1 LICPFCQQAQAFA
14 AGTGTDARYE
24 PCYDTDTPHLYLFLV
39 LPTRDDAAMTAA
51 VLPTPSISPLYQ
63 QLAGHYRQAISMGTL
78 APGDRMPSVRA
89 LMGLHGVSL
98 STALQACREL
108 EAAGLL
114 EARPRSGYFVR
125 APSRSTLA
133 PIEEPA
139 PGLPDPAQYVGIHQ
153 RISAILAR
161 GQHYRVNFG
170 GACGA
175 PELYP
180 TTALRN
186 AATRALRRYPTLFG
200 SSVDFDGH
208 PAFRAALARHAL
220 RAKINVAPEDIVV
233 THGCTEALTLALRA
247 VAGPGDVIA
256 VESPTYYGLLQ
267 ILESLGMR
275 ALEIPCSP
283 QTGMSLEALELA
295 AQTYDS
301 IKAVCVAP
309 NLQNPLGCVMPD
321 THKQRL
327 VAWCTARGLALIE
340 DDCCSATYDDDVPL
354 TAAKAW
360 DTSGTVI
367 HCASLHKILAP
378 GMRLGWITAGKWQAR
393 VEMLKFGL
401 SRPNEM
407 LTQIAVAEFM
417 GTGAFG
423 RHLRRLRT
431 QLRSQREWMA
441 QKIAATFPSG
451 TRLTLPRGGLHLWVE
466 MPQAI
471 SSEAVFEQALADGIR
486 VMPGAMFSN
495 SNRFNHYMRLNCG
508 LPRSPELERALDTV
522 AGVVRR
528 LAA

>member
-1 LICPFCQQAQAFA
+1 MSTVA
-14 AGTGTDARYE
+14 
-24 PCYDTDTPHLYLFLV
+24 
-39 LPTRDDAAMTAA
+39 LPTQPPQPVASS
-51 VLPTPSISPLYQ
+51 LPLYQ
-63 QLAGHYRQAISMGTL
+63 RLAGHYRQAIAAGTL

-89 LMGLHGVSL
+89 LMGLHDVSL

-114 EARPRSGYFVR
+114 EARPRSGYFVSPP
-125 APSRSTLA
+125 AHAALA

-161 GQHYRVNFG
+161 SKHHRINLG

-180 TTALRN
+180 TAALRH
-186 AATRALRRYPTLFG
+186 AAVRALRQHPDLFG
-200 SSVDFDGH
+200 SSVDSDGH

-220 RAKINVAPEDIVV
+220 RSRINVSPDEIVV
-233 THGCTEALTLALRA
+233 THGATEALTLALRA

-283 QTGMSLEALELA
+283 QTGISLEALELA
-295 AQTYDS
+295 AQTYDN
-301 IKAVCVAP
+301 IKAVCVVP

-321 THKQRL
+321 AHKQRL
-327 VAWCTARGLALIE
+327 VRWCAARGIAMIE
-340 DDCCSATYDDDVPL
+340 DDCCSATFDEDVTPA
-354 TAAKAW
+354 AAKSW
-360 DTSGTVI
+360 DTTGTVI
-367 HCASLHKILAP
+367 HCASLHKVLAP

-407 LTQIAVAEFM
+407 LTQIAVAEYM
-417 GTGAFG
+417 GTGAFE

-431 QLRSQREWMA
+431 QLRSQREWVA
-441 QKIAATFPSG
+441 QKVAATFPAG

-466 MPQAI
+466 MPLCV
-471 SSEAVFEQALADGIR
+471 SSEAVFEQVLREGIR

-495 SNRFNHYMRLNCG
+495 SNRFNHYLRLNCG
-508 LPRSPELERALDTV
+508 IPRSPEIERALDTV

-528 LAA
+528 MAA

>member
-1 LICPFCQQAQAFA
+1 MSTVA
-14 AGTGTDARYE
+14 
-24 PCYDTDTPHLYLFLV
+24 
-39 LPTRDDAAMTAA
+39 LPTQPPQD
-51 VLPTPSISPLYQ
+51 LPVASSLPLYQ
-63 QLAGHYRQAISMGTL
+63 RLAGHYRQAIAAGTL

-89 LMGLHGVSL
+89 LMGLHDVSL

-114 EARPRSGYFVR
+114 EARPRSGYFVSPP
-125 APSRSTLA
+125 AHAALA

-161 GQHYRVNFG
+161 SKHHRINLG

-180 TTALRN
+180 TAALRH
-186 AATRALRRYPTLFG
+186 AAVRALRQHPDLFG
-200 SSVDFDGH
+200 SSVDSDGH

-220 RAKINVAPEDIVV
+220 RSRINVSPDEIVV
-233 THGCTEALTLALRA
+233 THGATEALTLALRA

-283 QTGMSLEALELA
+283 QTGISLEALELA
-295 AQTYDS
+295 AQTYDN
-301 IKAVCVAP
+301 IKAVCVVP

-321 THKQRL
+321 AHKQRL
-327 VAWCTARGLALIE
+327 VRWCAARGIAMIE
-340 DDCCSATYDDDVPL
+340 DDFCSATFDEDVTPA
-354 TAAKAW
+354 AAKSW
-360 DTSGTVI
+360 DTTGTVI
-367 HCASLHKILAP
+367 HCASLHKVLAP

-407 LTQIAVAEFM
+407 LTQIAVAEYM
-417 GTGAFG
+417 GTGAFE

-431 QLRSQREWMA
+431 QLRSQREWVA
-441 QKIAATFPSG
+441 QKVAATFPAG

-466 MPQAI
+466 MPLCV
-471 SSEAVFEQALADGIR
+471 SSEAVFEQVLREGIR

-495 SNRFNHYMRLNCG
+495 SNRFNHYLRLNCG
-508 LPRSPELERALDTV
+508 NLRTPELERALDTV
-522 AGVVRR
+522 AAAVRR
-528 LAA
+528 LAG

>member
-1 LICPFCQQAQAFA
+1 
-14 AGTGTDARYE
+14 
-24 PCYDTDTPHLYLFLV
+24 
-39 LPTRDDAAMTAA
+39 MSA
-51 VLPTPSISPLYQ
+51 VMPSISPSAQSSGLPPALSAAPLYQ
-63 QLAGHYRQAISMGTL
+63 RVAGHYRQAIATGTL

-89 LMGLHGVSL
+89 LMGLHQVSL

-114 EARPRSGYFVR
+114 EARPRSGYFVC
-125 APSRSTLA
+125 APARSALA
-133 PIEEPA
+133 PIEEPV

-161 GQHYRVNFG
+161 GQHHRINLG

-180 TTALRN
+180 TAALRN
-186 AATRALRRYPTLFG
+186 AAIRVLRQQPALFG
-200 SSVDFDGH
+200 SAVDSDGD

-220 RAKINVAPEDIVV
+220 RSRIKVSPEEIVV

-247 VAGPGDVIA
+247 VAVPGDVIA

-283 QTGMSLEALELA
+283 QTGISLEALELA
-295 AQTYDS
+295 AQTYDN
-301 IKAVCVAP
+301 IKAVCVVP

-321 THKQRL
+321 ANKQRL
-327 VAWCTARGLALIE
+327 VAWCEARGIAMIE
-340 DDCCSATYDDDVPL
+340 DDCCSATFDGDAPL
-354 TAAKAW
+354 AAAKSW
-360 DTSGTVI
+360 DTTGTVI
-367 HCASLHKILAP
+367 HCASLHKVLAP

-407 LTQIAVAEFM
+407 LTQIAVAEYM
-417 GTGAFG
+417 GTGAFE

-431 QLRSQREWMA
+431 QLRNQREWMA
-441 QKIAATFPSG
+441 GKVAAAFPAG

-466 MPQAI
+466 MPAGVR
-471 SSEAVFEQALADGIR
+471 SEAVFEQAIAAGIR

-495 SNRFNHYMRLNCG
+495 SSRFDHYLRLNCG
-508 LPRSPELERALDTV
+508 APRTPELERALDTV
-522 AGVVRR
+522 AALVRR
-528 LAA
+528 LAG

>member
-1 LICPFCQQAQAFA
+1 MMPPMSAVPSALRA
-14 AGTGTDARYE
+14 ASA
-24 PCYDTDTPHLYLFLV
+24 
-39 LPTRDDAAMTAA
+39 
-51 VLPTPSISPLYQ
+51 PLYQ
-63 QLAGHYRQAISMGTL
+63 QVAGHYRQAIAAGTL
-78 APGDRMPSVRA
+78 TTGDRMPSVRT
-89 LMGLHGVSL
+89 LMGLHNVSL

-114 EARPRSGYFVR
+114 EARPRSGYFVA
-125 APSRSTLA
+125 APQRPALA

-161 GQHYRVNFG
+161 SRHHQVNLG

-180 TTALRN
+180 ADDLRH
-186 AATRALRRYPTLFG
+186 AAIRALRKQPDLFG
-200 SSVDFDGH
+200 SSVEADGH

-220 RAKINVAPEDIVV
+220 RHKIHVSPEEIVV
-233 THGCTEALTLALRA
+233 THGATEALTLALRA
-247 VAGPGDVIA
+247 VAVPGDIIA

-267 ILESLGMR
+267 ILESLGMQ

-283 QTGMSLEALELA
+283 QTGISLEALELA
-295 AQTYDS
+295 AQTYDN
-301 IKAVCVAP
+301 IKAVCVVP

-321 THKQRL
+321 AHKQRL
-327 VAWCTARGLALIE
+327 VAWCAARGIAMIE
-340 DDCCSATYDDDVPL
+340 DDCCSATFDDDVPL
-354 TAAKAW
+354 TAAKSW
-360 DTSGTVI
+360 DTTGTVI

-378 GMRLGWITAGKWQAR
+378 GMRLGWITGGRWQAR

-407 LTQIAVAEFM
+407 LTQIAVAEYM
-417 GTGAFG
+417 GTGAFE

-431 QLRSQREWMA
+431 QLRMQREWVA
-441 QKIAATFPSG
+441 QKVAATFPSG
-451 TRLTLPRGGLHLWVE
+451 TRLTLPRGGLHIWLE
-466 MPQAI
+466 MPANV
-471 SSEAVFEQALADGIR
+471 SSEALFEQVLRDGIR

-495 SNRFNHYMRLNCG
+495 SNRFNHYLRLNCG
-508 LPRSPELERALDTV
+508 NLRTPQLEAALDTV
-522 AGVVRR
+522 AAAARR

>member
-1 LICPFCQQAQAFA
+1 MSVA
-14 AGTGTDARYE
+14 ARPA
-24 PCYDTDTPHLYLFLV
+24 
-39 LPTRDDAAMTAA
+39 
-51 VLPTPSISPLYQ
+51 PSSAPLYQ
-63 QLAGHYRQAISMGTL
+63 QLAGHYRQAISAGTL
-78 APGDRMPSVRA
+78 VPGDRMPSVRA
-89 LMGLHGVSL
+89 LMGLHDVSL

-125 APSRSTLA
+125 VPSRPALA

-139 PGLPDPAQYVGIHQ
+139 AGLPDPAQYVGIHQ

-161 GQHYRVNFG
+161 SLHHKVNLG

-175 PELYP
+175 PALYP
-180 TTALRN
+180 TAALRH
-186 AATRALRRYPTLFG
+186 AATRALRRHPELFG
-200 SSVDFDGH
+200 SSVDSDGH

-220 RAKINVAPEDIVV
+220 RSRINVAPEDIVI

-247 VAGPGDVIA
+247 VAVPGDVIA

-283 QTGMSLEALELA
+283 QTGISLEALELA
-295 AQTYDS
+295 AQTYDN
-301 IKAVCVAP
+301 IRAVCVVP

-321 THKQRL
+321 AHKQRL
-327 VAWCTARGLALIE
+327 VAWCAARGIAMIE
-340 DDCCSATYDDDVPL
+340 DDCCSSTFDDDVPL
-354 TAAKAW
+354 PAAKAW
-360 DTSGTVI
+360 DTTGTVI
-367 HCASLHKILAP
+367 HCASLHKVLAP

-407 LTQIAVAEFM
+407 LTQIAVADFM
-417 GTGAFG
+417 GTGAFE

-431 QLRSQREWMA
+431 QLRVQREWMA
-441 QKIAATFPSG
+441 SKIATTFPAG

-466 MPQAI
+466 MPAGI
-471 SSEAVFEQALADGIR
+471 RSETVFEQVLAEGIR
-486 VMPGAMFSN
+486 IMPGAMFSN
-495 SNRFNHYMRLNCG
+495 SNRFDHFLRINCG
-508 LPRSPELERALDTV
+508 APRSPELERALDTV
-522 AGVVRR
+522 AAVVGR

>member
-1 LICPFCQQAQAFA
+1 MSA
-14 AGTGTDARYE
+14 
-24 PCYDTDTPHLYLFLV
+24 V
-39 LPTRDDAAMTAA
+39 MPTAKRASPA
-51 VLPTPSISPLYQ
+51 SIASIASSGPLYQ
-63 QLAGHYRQAISMGTL
+63 QLAGHYRQAISLGTL
-78 APGDRMPSVRA
+78 VPGDRMPSVRA
-89 LMGLHGVSL
+89 LMGLHDVSL

-114 EARPRSGYFVR
+114 EARPRSGYFVC
-125 APSRSTLA
+125 APSRPALA
-133 PIEEPA
+133 PIEEPV

-161 GQHYRVNFG
+161 SKHHQVNLG

-186 AATRALRRYPTLFG
+186 AAIRALRKQPDLFG
-200 SSVDFDGH
+200 SSVDSDGH

-220 RAKINVAPEDIVV
+220 RSRIHVAPEDIVV
-233 THGCTEALTLALRA
+233 THGATEALTLALRA

-283 QTGMSLEALELA
+283 QTGISLEALELA
-295 AQTYDS
+295 AQSYDN
-301 IKAVCVAP
+301 IKAVCVVP
-309 NLQNPLGCVMPD
+309 NLQNPLGCIMPD

-327 VAWCTARGLALIE
+327 VAWCAARGMAMIE
-340 DDCCSATYDDDVPL
+340 DDSCSATVDDEAPL
-354 TAAKAW
+354 SAAKSW
-360 DTSGTVI
+360 DATGTVI

-407 LTQIAVAEFM
+407 LTQITVAEYM
-417 GTGAFG
+417 GTGAFD

-431 QLRSQREWMA
+431 QLRVQREWMA
-441 QKIAATFPSG
+441 QRVAATFPAG

-466 MPQAI
+466 MPASV
-471 SSEAVFEQALADGIR
+471 SSEAVFELALGHGIR

-495 SNRFNHYMRLNCG
+495 SNRFNHYLRLNCG
-508 LPRSPELERALDTV
+508 NLRTPELERALDAV
-522 AGVVRR
+522 AGVVRQ